1 MDPSPALA
9 DLKSRKESD
18 QGIEDASMI
27 DAHCYQ
33 VRCMRFPCPLSLPPT
48 ESDLSF
54 TLPRSVQP
62 EPHAASLSHS
72 KGAESFH
79 GCAYLQAVQE
89 QLGAYGTSTGDYLE
103 AVFTHRELFVVYP
116 QGHRACAIG
125 YTNLATMLENRE
137 WRPDRDGDM
146 EAAGVFRHEAMML
159 ASSC

>member
-1 MDPSPALA
+1 MPPTPH
-9 DLKSRKESD
+9 KESD

-27 DAHCYQ
+27 DAHCY
-33 VRCMRFPCPLSLPPT
+33 
-48 ESDLSF
+48 
-54 TLPRSVQP
+54 QP